1 MRATTIFYVHRTENA
16 LWLNNNNKK
25 KKSYEITTKS
35 LKPSLKNLNSK
46 DNEVVQMFIKKKTK
60 MPVLLNNNNKQ
71 STKK

>member
-1 MRATTIFYVHRTENA
+1 
-16 LWLNNNNKK
+16 
-25 KKSYEITTKS
+25 